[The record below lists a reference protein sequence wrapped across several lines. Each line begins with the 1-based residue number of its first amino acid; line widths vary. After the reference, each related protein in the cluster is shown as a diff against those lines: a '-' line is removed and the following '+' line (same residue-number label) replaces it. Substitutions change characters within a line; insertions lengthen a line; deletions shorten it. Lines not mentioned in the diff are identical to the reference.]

1 MLVIDVYFIE
11 FYIMKKYSMKLEDF
25 FEVNKSV
32 ASFWRNSKFPER
44 RLKEFFY
51 RESTLDVKELISRIY

>member
-1 MLVIDVYFIE
+1 
-11 FYIMKKYSMKLEDF
+11 MKKYSMKLEDF

-51 RESTLDVKELISRIY
+51 REGTLDVKELISRIY